1 MVALLVRETHE
12 LNASALPFLGSLPLN
27 LLDDIDPEE
36 W

>member
-1 MVALLVRETHE
+1 MITLAVREAHE
-12 LNASALPFLGSLPLN
+12 LDFSTLPFLGSLPFN